1 MGRWAELGV
10 PLAIIVLLAWATWP
24 PQDFVMLGWYLL
36 LVIGAVAVVLNVL
49 LLADWRE
56 RPAPI
61 LAGIALTVTVLILVY
76 ARLRPIHWEEWIPRG
91 P

>member
-1 MGRWAELGV
+1 MGV
-10 PLAIIVLLAWATWP
+10 PLAIIALLAWATWP

-36 LVIGAVAVVLNVL
+36 LVIGAVAVVLTVL
-49 LLADWRE
+49 LPPDWRE

-61 LAGIALTVTVLILVY
+61 LAGIALTITVLTLVY
-76 ARLRPIHWEEWIPRG
+76 VGLRPFHWEEWVSRG